1 MTMSEAEK
9 FNRALDL
16 FIESLHKPDH
26 ELRNDA
32 REFDGLDDL
41 LRIRDLAVVFC
52 KELRKSSL

>member
-1 MTMSEAEK
+1 MSESEK

-32 REFDGLDDL
+32 REFDGLDEL
-41 LRIRDLAVVFC
+41 LRIRDLTVVFC
-52 KELRKSSL
+52 KELRKDTK

>member
-32 REFDGLDDL
+32 REFGGLNEL
-41 LRIRDLAVVFC
+41 LRIRDLAIVFC
-52 KELRKSSL
+52 SELRK